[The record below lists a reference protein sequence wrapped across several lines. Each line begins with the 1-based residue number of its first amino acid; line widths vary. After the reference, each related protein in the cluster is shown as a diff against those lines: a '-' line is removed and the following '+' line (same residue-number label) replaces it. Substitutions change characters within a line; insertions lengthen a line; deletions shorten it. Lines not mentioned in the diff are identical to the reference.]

1 VANSLAVST
10 PFRTVVSIVVM
21 GISGGRS
28 GAVPEATID
37 GRDRFDPIL
46 GDDLEKSCRDPG
58 AR

>member
-1 VANSLAVST
+1 
-10 PFRTVVSIVVM
+10 M